1 MIIMNII
8 SRRLFIKKLHYICL
22 FILFVII
29 IFNKTINNKIDNLS
43 TLHNRSLTYQN
54 IDLEL
59 IKICETFLNK
69 EPNQTLA
76 KQYQYYSTKQHL
88 LYQWKSINDCNIFRE
103 PLNYL
108 LWMNKEELNYP
119 LGFVFTVYEN
129 IERIARLLRL
139 LYRPY
144 NLYCIHVD
152 RNTSNEFYQSII
164 DLAKCFGNNIEI
176 IQRSQSVSVKWG
188 YFSVLDSFLKCTQIM
203 LNNTKIQWKYVM
215 NINGKELPLRSNW
228 ELIKALKA
236 LNGANIIGCTIKN
249 GPKKRIPRRKPS
261 FNVTWIKGSFLVAL
275 RREFVSY
282 VHMNP
287 NSIELLN
294 ILREE
299 QHLMK
304 IPDEMF
310 FSTLAYNPQLLAP
323 GACKEFYP
331 PNENDNHSTF
341 VSRYV
346 IWKPKRCATGKR
358 YHTICMLG
366 VQHLYNL
373 TKRQEFFANKFY
385 NGFYDSA
392 YDCLEYWILKK
403 MMNEHLTGRLDPTFN
418 PQFYAELHCSKNHI

>member
-1 MIIMNII
+1 MSPLNTIY
-8 SRRLFIKKLHYICL
+8 RRLFIKKLYYICL
-22 FILFVII
+22 FILFII
-29 IFNKTINNKIDNLS
+29 ILFNKTINNKINELS
-43 TLHNRSLTYQN
+43 ILYNYSLTYQN
-54 IDLEL
+54 LDMNLTN
-59 IKICETFLNK
+59 ICESFLNI
-69 EPNQTLA
+69 EPNQLVA
-76 KQYQYYSTKQHL
+76 RQYENYSTKQHL
-88 LYQWKSINDCNIFRE
+88 LYSWKSMNDCKLFRKSFQ
-103 PLNYL
+103 YL
-108 LWMNKEELNYP
+108 LWINKEELNYP
-119 LGFVFTVYEN
+119 IAFAFTVYEN
-129 IERIARLLRL
+129 IDRIARLLRL

-152 RNTSNEFYQSII
+152 RNTSNEFYQSIV

-176 IQRSQSVSVKWG
+176 IKRSHSVSVKWG

-215 NINGKELPLRSNW
+215 NINGKELPLRTNW

-236 LNGANIIGCTIKN
+236 LNGANIIGCTTKN

-275 RREFVSY
+275 RKEFVRY
-282 VHMNP
+282 VHTNS

-310 FSTLAYNPQLLAP
+310 FSTLAYNPQLFAP
-323 GACKEFYP
+323 GACREFYP
-331 PNENDNHSTF
+331 PNENDNQSTF
-341 VSRYV
+341 VSRFV

-373 TKRQEFFANKFY
+373 TKRQEFFANKFH
-385 NGFYDSA
+385 NGFYDTA

-403 MMNEHLTGRLDPTFN
+403 MKNERLTGRLDPTFN
-418 PQFYAELHCSKNHI
+418 PQFYADLHCSKNHI